1 MSLSAHIEALEKK
14 HAELKEVVHQEM
26 AHPFPDFARV
36 TEWKKQ
42 KLRIKEELQRLY
54 DAKQAA

>member
-14 HAELKEVVHQEM
+14 HAELKAAVHEES
-26 AHPFPDFARV
+26 ARPLPDFARV

-42 KLRIKEELQRLY
+42 KLKIKEELQRLY
-54 DAKQAA
+54 DSQQAA